1 MGCLGV
7 MCGVQGQFWPAK
19 TSSFSIRGCL
29 KSWGI
34 HKSPWVS
41 ILSHDLFMTTGWCNG
56 GTPHDLW
63 TLHMSCVQR
72 HGVEPPRQQAAG
84 CARKQWTAGSVV
96 PRFINVSS
104 LKNRSC
110 FKSTHIYYNWS
121 ENFHCFCPSKAVIDA
136 FHGNSMEHSCSSQI
150 WQRNI
155 SHGSKIFPA
164 INLHGSI
171 EMMWVKQCHTP
182 SPSHH
187 HFYRWYNG
195 NIYIHIHIVIYLFT
209 HKKPFPGGLWHCFTH
224 ITSDFPWDFPIFFHQ
239 DLQCHRAAESQRPGA
254 RPRAK
259 FLRMESYHGW
269 NVYWMLKHMLN
280 IIRTHTMYIYIYLYL

>member
-1 MGCLGV
+1 MRDPQVTMGV
-7 MCGVQGQFWPAK
+7 N
-19 TSSFSIRGCL
+19 T
-29 KSWGI
+29 KSW
-34 HKSPWVS
+34 SF
-41 ILSHDLFMTTGWCNG
+41 HDNWMMQWGY
-56 GTPHDLW
+56 PHDLW

-164 INLHGSI
+164 INIHWSI

-209 HKKPFPGGLWHCFTH
+209 HKNHSQVVYGIVLPTLHR
-224 ITSDFPWDFPIFFHQ
+224 IF
-239 DLQCHRAAESQRPGA
+239 
-254 RPRAK
+254 
-259 FLRMESYHGW
+259 HG
-269 NVYWMLKHMLN
+269 
-280 IIRTHTMYIYIYLYL
+280 IFRSFSIRTCSATEQPNPKDQEQGHERSSCEWNPTMDETYIGCWNIC